1 MKPEISVIISIYN
14 KIDILLLVLK
24 SLEMQRYKNFEVIL
38 SDDGSNSDSISKIK
52 ELEGAYKF
60 KIKHIW
66 HPDNGWNKNA
76 ILNKSIMATDS
87 QYLIFVDGDCLLHHK
102 FIEEHLINKEPKKML
117 AGRRVNLSK
126 RVSDKLTQDLIT
138 NGFLNKTIVLNSIW
152 DSLKADAKDVEQG
165 IFIKSPLIRRYLNRK
180 DKGILGSN
188 FSVEKQDLL
197 DVNGFDERFSH
208 PAAGEDTDI
217 EARMR
222 RNGLT
227 VKTIRN
233 QAIQYHLYHKAL
245 PRDEERLVYLDENNT
260 NEVIF
265 TPYGIVKDQ

>member
-1 MKPEISVIISIYN
+1 MKPEISIIISIYN
-14 KIDILLLVLK
+14 KIDLLLLVLK
-24 SLEMQRYKNFEVIL
+24 SLELQTYKNFEVIL
-38 SDDGSNSDSISKIK
+38 SDDGSNNDSISKIK
-52 ELEGAYKF
+52 EFEMAYKF
-60 KIKHIW
+60 NIKHIW

-76 ILNKSIMATDS
+76 ILNKSIMAADS
-87 QYLIFVDGDCLLHHK
+87 GYIIFVDGDCLLHHK
-102 FIEEHLINKEPKKML
+102 FIEEHYINKEPNKIL

-126 RVSDKLTQDLIT
+126 RVSEKLSLKLI
-138 NGFLNKTIVLNSIW
+138 GEGYLNNNILKGSIW

-188 FSVEKQDLL
+188 FSVAKQDLL
-197 DVNGFDERFSH
+197 VVNGFDERFFY

-217 EARMR
+217 EARLR
-222 RNGLT
+222 RSGLT

-245 PRDEERLVYLDENNT
+245 PRAEERLVYLDENNA

-265 TPYGIVKDQ
+265 TPFGIVKDR